1 MIASQHALQP
11 EVVQM
16 RETLV
21 NSELFLEH
29 HVTPTF
35 ALDPQG
41 RVTAWNRA
49 CETLTGLKAADVVG
63 TRDHWRGFYTEAA
76 PCLADLILQG
86 RAEHAG
92 EFYALVSN
100 NNNDANRVAIAAE
113 NWFVMPIIGGS
124 HYLAVEAV
132 AIRGANGKLVGV
144 LETIRDLSAIKA
156 AEAKFRGLTGVD
168 ALTGVANRRTFDDVL
183 STEWRRAIRSG
194 ASLSLLMIDID
205 CFKLFN
211 ESVGRP
217 RSDECLRIVAEA
229 VANKAL
235 QAGDFPARYGGE
247 EFALILPFTDKAG
260 AASIAENIRAAV
272 EGIGMLHPISS
283 AGPYVTVS
291 IGTATVAPTA
301 TDRVEKLICF
311 ADIALFHAKESGGNQ
326 FCAFDD
332 SPSCNVARSQPTAG
346 IEIAKI
352 DSDACASCR
361 AGAPKERLHA

>member
-1 MIASQHALQP
+1 
-11 EVVQM
+11 M
-16 RETLV
+16 RKALV
-21 NSELFLEH
+21 NSELLLEH
-29 HVTPTF
+29 HLTPTF
-35 ALDPQG
+35 VLDPQG
-41 RVTAWNRA
+41 RIIAWNRA
-49 CETLTGLKAADVVG
+49 CESLTGLKAADVVG
-63 TRDHWRGFYTEAA
+63 TRDHWRGFYTEAS
-76 PCLADLILQG
+76 PCLADLILQDRTEG
-86 RAEHAG
+86 AS
-92 EFYALVSN
+92 EFYAVVAN
-100 NNNDANRVAIAAE
+100 DNNDANRGAIAAE
-113 NWFVMPIIGGS
+113 NWFVMPITGGRL
-124 HYLAVEAV
+124 YLAIEAV

-194 ASLSLLMIDID
+194 AALSLLMIDID

-211 ESVGRP
+211 ESVGHP
-217 RSDECLRIVAEA
+217 RSDECLRIVAET
-229 VANKAL
+229 VANAAL

-247 EFALILPFTDKAG
+247 EFALILPSTDKAG

-311 ADIALFHAKESGGNQ
+311 ADIALFRAKESGGNQ

-352 DSDACASCR
+352 DSDASASCR
-361 AGAPKERLHA
+361 AGAPEARLHA